1 MHRFERYSRQLLF
14 PGIGE
19 AGQER
24 LVNSKVLIVGVGA
37 LGTVIANHLSRSGV
51 GLIRLVDR
59 DYVEMSNL
67 QRQML
72 FTEKDVEQLLPK
84 AIAAKQALRNINSSI
99 EVQAFVEDVTVQ
111 NIEQLMDGIDVVVD
125 GTDNFQTRFLLN
137 DACFKKGIP
146 FSYGGAVSARGMN
159 AFLVPGKTPC
169 FRCFIESGGSTG
181 ETCDTVGVLSPVVD
195 MVASMQAMETI
206 KYLVGAF
213 EKNRRSLST
222 FDSWS
227 NYRHDIQFQRAKPE
241 CPTCQTKEYP
251 SLRVQKEAEVTLCGR
266 NTIQI
271 SANQPL
277 ELDLIAER
285 LNKVAEI
292 KKTPF
297 LIRARLNEEET
308 VVVFP
313 DGRILVQ
320 GTEDLGRAR
329 SIFSK
334 YIGN

>member
-137 DACFKKGIP
+137 DACFKK
-146 FSYGGAVSARGMN
+146 
-159 AFLVPGKTPC
+159 
-169 FRCFIESGGSTG
+169 
-181 ETCDTVGVLSPVVD
+181 
-195 MVASMQAMETI
+195 
-206 KYLVGAF
+206 
-213 EKNRRSLST
+213 
-222 FDSWS
+222 
-227 NYRHDIQFQRAKPE
+227 RH
-241 CPTCQTKEYP
+241 
-251 SLRVQKEAEVTLCGR
+251 
-266 NTIQI
+266 
-271 SANQPL
+271 
-277 ELDLIAER
+277 
-285 LNKVAEI
+285 
-292 KKTPF
+292 
-297 LIRARLNEEET
+297 
-308 VVVFP
+308 
-313 DGRILVQ
+313 
-320 GTEDLGRAR
+320 
-329 SIFSK
+329 SI
-334 YIGN
+334 